1 MLGYDRIYVSEG
13 IYTNKTVGLR
23 ECIFFIKC
31 ICHYRYIFKINFR
44 FQPKVCNGCHDMTQ
58 KSTNL
63 NDFATVTVKGSD
75 YKVNFWFMAKSE
87 AVDRM
92 KNAYLSKKNRTN
104 TKIKKYLL

>member
-1 MLGYDRIYVSEG
+1 MIEFMSQKAYILIKLLACVS
-13 IYTNKTVGLR
+13 VF
-23 ECIFFIKC
+23 FFIKC

-63 NDFATVTVKGSD
+63 NDFATVTVKGND

-104 TKIKKYLL
+104 TKIKRYLL